1 MKSLKKAAPFSL
13 LVFSLFLLI
22 AGCKGG
28 GNLDESTATEVITAH
43 LKNKPQFE
51 TVRINLGT
59 LKFRGRNDQPEL
71 DKYKKLEGKGLVELS
86 LQSEKKRLLAK
97 DSLHIYQVSLT
108 QKANEYVLKQDG
120 NKATVRALNYALA
133 DEKPIK
139 LIKGDSRVAHVTTSL
154 KKEKNDFSIL
164 LKDRDAAGNFVTK
177 TYKLKFKKE
186 QGWMVAGE

>member
-1 MKSLKKAAPFSL
+1 M
-13 LVFSLFLLI
+13 

-28 GNLDESTATEVITAH
+28 GNLDESTATDVISAY
-43 LKNKPQFE
+43 LKTKPQFE

-71 DKYKKLEGKGLVELS
+71 DKYKKLEDKGLVELA
-86 LQSEKKRLLAK
+86 LQSEKKRFLAK
-97 DSLHIYQVSLT
+97 DSLHVYQVSLT
-108 QKANEYVLKQDG
+108 EKANEYVLKQDAG
-120 NKATVRALNYALA
+120 KATVRALNYALA

-154 KKEKNDFSIL
+154 RKEKNDFSIL
-164 LKDRDAAGNFVTK
+164 LKDREATGNFVTK

-186 QGWMVAGE
+186 QGWVVVGE